1 MWWAAMLIT
10 NCAAPPDAAAQAVA
24 TWALQISP
32 RVTLVDEA
40 VLVEV
45 QGSER
50 LFGGRIALGERLQAQ
65 ASELGVSRVAW
76 GPTRLGALAMARAG
90 VPDPGDQPLSAALD
104 ALPLRVLSAALEH
117 RDTLTQLGCGSL
129 GDLRRLPRGGI
140 VRRFGSGLLEALD
153 QAYGLRPDACAW
165 VTAPER
171 FVAHQDLAA
180 RVELASALLFSA
192 RRLVLQLGAW
202 LVIRHAGATAITLSW
217 RHDDMRSRQAG
228 AGGALSVR
236 TAVPTRDVD
245 HLYRLLAENL
255 ARTELAA
262 PVGALTLTADEVQP
276 LAPDTESLLPQAVP
290 TGEALRLV
298 LERLAARLG
307 PQRVLRPVLR
317 EDHRPEWMQGWQPAD
332 VPLPRQVP
340 RRVAHPQPTFM
351 LPKPLPLAVREGRP
365 VYQGPLTWLAGPHR
379 VEGGWWHRVAGAD
392 GDAPGQNGLHVQ
404 RDYWLAHSQHAGLL
418 WIFQERLS
426 RDAAGTWSLHGN
438 FA

>member
-1 MWWAAMLIT
+1 MWWAAILIT
-10 NCAAPPDAAAQAVA
+10 NCAAPHDAAVQAVA

-40 VLVEV
+40 VLVEL

-50 LFGGRIALGERLQAQ
+50 LFGGRTALSERLQAQ
-65 ASELGVSRVAW
+65 AGELGVSRVAW

-90 VPDPGDQPLSAALD
+90 LPDPGDQPLSAALD
-104 ALPLRVLSAALEH
+104 ALPVRVLSAALAH
-117 RDTLTQLGCGSL
+117 RDTLAQLGCGSL
-129 GDLRRLPRGGI
+129 GDLRRLPRGGL

-153 QAYGLRPDACAW
+153 QAYGLRPDACVW
-165 VTAPER
+165 VTVPEH

-180 RVELASALLFSA
+180 RVELAPALLFSA
-192 RRLVLQLGAW
+192 RRLLLQLGAW

-236 TAVPTRDVD
+236 TATPTRDVD
-245 HLYRLLAENL
+245 HLSRLLAEHL
-255 ARTELAA
+255 AQTELAA
-262 PVGALTLTADEVQP
+262 PVGALTLTADEVLP

-290 TGEALRLV
+290 TGDALRLV
-298 LERLAARLG
+298 LERVAARLG
-307 PQRVLRPVLR
+307 PRRVLRPVLR
-317 EDHRPEWMQGWQPAD
+317 EDHRPEWMQRWQPAGE
-332 VPLPRQVP
+332 PLPRQVP
-340 RRVAHPQPTFM
+340 RQGVHPQPTFV
-351 LPKPLPLAVREGRP
+351 LPKPLQLAMREGQP

-379 VEGGWWHRVAGAD
+379 IEGGWWHRVASEA
-392 GDAPGQNGLHVQ
+392 GDATSQDGLHVQ
-404 RDYWLAHSQHAGLL
+404 RDYWLAQSRHAGLL

-426 RDAAGTWSLHGN
+426 RDAAGTWYLHGT